1 MIEKI
6 ILYILSSMYVMD
18 SPLKLV
24 SSGYDILRHQGAR
37 EFGSSAIDYLAEKT
51 ILQWKA
57 RNKNSLTVTCD
68 GVTVTFDTSS
78 DVAKVWFYPRYLD
91 GSLHEPA
98 MTRELLAALDS
109 ETVFYDV
116 GALMGYYSV
125 FASSICTRGEVHSFE
140 LDSRFVEAIEQSL
153 ARNDSEASV
162 IQNAVSDSSGRT
174 VSYGGDVGITSIS
187 SDDSET
193 SGKVETLALDD
204 YVDSHTLPD
213 VMKIDIEGFEYQ
225 ALCGAEE
232 TLESGHPE
240 TLFLEVHPSMM
251 QNYDDAVVD
260 LLELL
265 DRYGY
270 SYTTMTNHR
279 GQVPTH
285 DALSATEIE
294 QLGNTVLLCHS
305 EGD

>member
-1 MIEKI
+1 
-6 ILYILSSMYVMD
+6 MD

-24 SSGYDILRHQGAR
+24 SSGYDILRQEGAR
-37 EFGSSAIDYLAEKT
+37 EFGNSAIDYLARKT
-51 ILQWKA
+51 VLQWKA
-57 RNKNSLTVTCD
+57 RNKDSLTVTCD

-78 DVAKVWFYPRYLD
+78 DVAKEWFYPRYLD

-98 MTRELLAALDS
+98 MTRELIAALDS

-116 GALMGYYSV
+116 GALMGYYTV
-125 FASSICTRGEVHSFE
+125 FASSICTGGEVHSFE
-140 LDSRFVEAIEQSL
+140 LDPRFVEAIERSL

-162 IQNAVSDSSGRT
+162 IQNAVSDSSGRI
-174 VSYGGDVGITSIS
+174 VSYGGDVGITSIA

-193 SGKVETLALDD
+193 RAEVETLALDD
-204 YVDSHTLPD
+204 YVGSHTPPD

-251 QNYDDAVVD
+251 QNYDDTVVD
-260 LLELL
+260 LLDLL

-279 GQVPTH
+279 GQTATH
-285 DALSATEIE
+285 NALSATEIE
-294 QLGNTVLLCHS
+294 QLGNSVLLCHS
-305 EGD
+305 GGD